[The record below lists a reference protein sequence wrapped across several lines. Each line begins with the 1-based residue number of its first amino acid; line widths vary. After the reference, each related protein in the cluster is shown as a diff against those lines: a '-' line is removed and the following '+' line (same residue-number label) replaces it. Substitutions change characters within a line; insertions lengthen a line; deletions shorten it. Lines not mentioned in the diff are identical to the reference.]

1 MTTTPAG
8 ATSTS
13 ARRERALA
21 FRALHDPALVAPNAW
36 DPISAIAMEQA
47 GAPCIATTSWGI
59 AASRGVADGGGLD
72 ADTALDALQR
82 IISVVSLPVTADL
95 ERGYAETV
103 EGVVSTVTRAIDL
116 GIAGLNLE
124 DSLAQTLVPAAEQAA
139 LLSAVSEAINES
151 GVPAFL
157 NARTDTYLFR
167 HAGTSDED
175 VLTETIDRGHAYL
188 KAGADGLFVPGLDDH
203 KTIAAICKAVSAPV
217 NLMLSAEPVDLD
229 ALFKLGVRRVTW
241 GPAFQIQVQQRL
253 QDDISALL
261 NY

>member
-8 ATSTS
+8 ANSTS

-59 AASRGVADGGGLD
+59 AASRGVADGGGL
-72 ADTALDALQR
+72 AAATALDAPQR
-82 IISVVSLPVTADL
+82 TISVVSLPVTADL

-151 GVPAFL
+151 GVSAFL
-157 NARTDTYLFR
+157 NARTDTYLLR

-175 VLTETIDRGHAYL
+175 VLTETI
-188 KAGADGLFVPGLDDH
+188 
-203 KTIAAICKAVSAPV
+203 
-217 NLMLSAEPVDLD
+217 
-229 ALFKLGVRRVTW
+229 
-241 GPAFQIQVQQRL
+241 
-253 QDDISALL
+253 
-261 NY
+261 